1 MKNKYD
7 YIIIALGNPGTKYQF
22 TRHNIAWLA
31 IDVFIQNH
39 KLDFSP
45 GNSDFYFA
53 EKKYAGK
60 EILIVKPTTYMNN
73 SGLVVKHLKN
83 KLNANNN
90 DFIVLV
96 DEYNFPLSKVH
107 LKKGGSDGG
116 HNGLSSIIYELES
129 ADFWRLRLGI
139 DKNFGPGQL
148 VNYVLSNFNKDEKE
162 SLDIALNKAV
172 KSIEHIIKSGTQRAM
187 SEINSGKLFGE
198 TKSNK
203 TKPENKLKTDE
214 LKTELETKQKS
225 EDKAEDKA
233 KTKKEI
239 NYSVP
244 QTDENET
251 KSSPNPNTKDNLLRN
266 LINKFSKN

>member
-1 MKNKYD
+1 MKNNYD
-7 YIIIALGNPGTKYQF
+7 YIIIALGNPGTKYQY

-31 IDVFIQNH
+31 IDEFIKKH
-39 KLDFSP
+39 ELTFIP
-45 GNSDFYFA
+45 GNSDFYYT

-73 SGLVVKHLKN
+73 SGLVVKHLKA
-83 KLNANNN
+83 KLNASNS

-96 DEYNFPLSKVH
+96 DEYNFPLGKVH

-129 ADFWRLRLGI
+129 SDFWRLRLGI

-148 VNYVLSNFNKDEKE
+148 VNYVLSNFNQNEKE
-162 SLDIALNKAV
+162 SLNISLNKAL
-172 KSIEHIIKSGTQRAM
+172 KAIEHIIKSGTQRAM

-198 TKSNK
+198 SK
-203 TKPENKLKTDE
+203 TKESIAKKELKSENKEKNEIKQESSEKVDSNNEIKPKNKLKAKDSI
-214 LKTELETKQKS
+214 LK
-225 EDKAEDKA
+225 
-233 KTKKEI
+233 
-239 NYSVP
+239 
-244 QTDENET
+244 
-251 KSSPNPNTKDNLLRN
+251 N